1 MQIDGMKRRDFIT
14 MLGGAMA
21 WPFAAHAQQPAMPVI
36 GFLNSA
42 VAQAFMS
49 RVATFRRGL
58 GEAGFT
64 EGRNVAIEWHWASG
78 QYDRLQSLAADLVAR
93 QVAVIV
99 AGGPP
104 AARAARAATSLIPI
118 VFTTGDDP
126 VQSGLVPNLNR
137 PGGNL
142 TGVHLFLSNLSAK
155 KLGLLRDLL
164 PQATV
169 IGGLFNSASESA
181 EVQAKDLAA
190 AGNANGLRVEIAHAS
205 NDQEVD
211 LAFAMLARQ
220 QVGAIMVGSDPYYL
234 SRREKIIA
242 LAARYAIPAFY
253 ELPDFVD
260 DGGLM
265 SYGTDIEDGY
275 RQAGVYAGRILK
287 GEKPGDLPVL
297 QSTKFQFI
305 INLRTAKALGL
316 RISDNLLTLADEA
329 IE

>member
-1 MQIDGMKRRDFIT
+1 MQFGQLKRREFIT
-14 MLGGAMA
+14 LLGGAAA
-21 WPFAAHAQQPAMPVI
+21 WPLAARAQQPAVPVI

-42 VAQAFMS
+42 VAQVFTS
-49 RVATFRRGL
+49 RVAAYRRGL
-58 GEAGFT
+58 GEVGFV
-64 EGRNVAIEWHWASG
+64 EAKNVAIDYRWANG
-78 QYDRLQSLAADLVAR
+78 QYDRLQSMAADLVSR
-93 QVAVIV
+93 RVDVIA

-104 AARAARAATSLIPI
+104 AASAAKTATSVIPI

-126 VQSGLVPNLNR
+126 VRAGLVPNLNQ
-137 PGGNL
+137 PGGNV

-169 IGGLFNSASESA
+169 IAGLLNSANQSA
-181 EVQAKDLAA
+181 EVQAKELRV
-190 AGNANGLRVEIAHAS
+190 AGNASGLRIQIAHAS
-205 NDQEVD
+205 NDQEIES
-211 LAFAMLARQ
+211 AFATLSTQ
-220 QVGAIMVGSDPYYL
+220 QIGAVMVGSDPYYL

-253 ELPDFVD
+253 ELRDFVD

-265 SYGTDIEDGY
+265 SYGTDIKDGY

-287 GEKPGDLPVL
+287 GEKPGDLPVM
-297 QSTKFQFI
+297 QSTKFEFV
-305 INLRTAKALGL
+305 INLKTVKALGL
-316 RISDNLLTLADEA
+316 SISDNLLTLADEV

>member
-1 MQIDGMKRRDFIT
+1 MMRREFIT
-14 MLGGAMA
+14 LLGGAAIA
-21 WPFAAHAQQPAMPVI
+21 WPLAARAQQAAMPVI

-42 VAQAFMS
+42 AAQGFTS
-49 RVATFRRGL
+49 RVAMYRQGL
-58 GEAGFT
+58 GETGFV
-64 EGRNVAIEWHWASG
+64 EAKNVAIEYRWANG
-78 QYDRLQSLAADLVAR
+78 QYDRLQSMAADLVS
-93 QVAVIV
+93 QGVAVIT

-104 AARAARAATSLIPI
+104 AARAAKAATSVIPI

-126 VQSGLVPNLNR
+126 VQAGLVSNLNR
-137 PGGNL
+137 PGGNV
-142 TGVHLFLSNLSAK
+142 TGVNLFLSNLSAK
-155 KLGLLRDLL
+155 KLGLLHDLL

-169 IGGLFNSASESA
+169 IAGLFNSASQSA
-181 EVQAKDLAA
+181 EVQAKDLQA
-190 AGNANGLRVEIAHAS
+190 AGNANGLRIQIAHAS
-205 NDQEVD
+205 NDQEIES
-211 LAFAMLARQ
+211 AFATLNKQ
-220 QVGAIMVGSDPYYL
+220 QIGAVMVGSDPFYI

-253 ELPDFVD
+253 ELRDFVD

-297 QSTKFQFI
+297 QSTKFRFV
-305 INLRTAKALGL
+305 INLKTVKALGL
-316 RISDNLLTLADEA
+316 NISDNLLTLADEV

>member
-1 MQIDGMKRRDFIT
+1 MFDVKRRSFIT
-14 MLGGAMA
+14 LLGGAA
-21 WPFAAHAQQPAMPVI
+21 VWPFAARAQQPSMPVI

-42 VAQAFMS
+42 VAQAFTS
-49 RVATFRRGL
+49 RVAAYRRGL
-58 GEAGFT
+58 GEAGFF
-64 EGRNVAIEWHWASG
+64 EDKNVAIEYRWANG
-78 QYDRLQSLAADLVAR
+78 QYDRLQSMAADFVSR
-93 QVAVIV
+93 RVAVIT

-104 AARAARAATSLIPI
+104 AAIAAKMATSVIPI

-126 VQSGLVPNLNR
+126 VRAGLVPNLNR
-137 PGGNL
+137 PGGNV

-169 IGGLFNSASESA
+169 IAGLFNSVSQSA
-181 EVQAKDLAA
+181 EIQEKELQA
-190 AGNANGLRVEIAHAS
+190 AGNASGLRIEIAHAS
-205 NDQEVD
+205 NDQEIES
-211 LAFAMLARQ
+211 AFATFSKRQ
-220 QVGAIMVGSDPYYL
+220 ISAVMVGSDPYYI

-253 ELPDFVD
+253 ELRDFVD

-297 QSTKFQFI
+297 QSTKFQFV
-305 INLRTAKALGL
+305 INLKTVKALGL
-316 RISDNLLTLADEA
+316 SISDNLLTLADEV

>member
-1 MQIDGMKRRDFIT
+1 
-14 MLGGAMA
+14 
-21 WPFAAHAQQPAMPVI
+21 MPVI

-42 VAQAFMS
+42 AAQGFSS
-49 RVATFRRGL
+49 RVAAYRRGL
-58 GEAGFT
+58 GESGFV
-64 EGRNVAIEWHWASG
+64 EAKNVTIEYRWTNG
-78 QYDRLQSLAADLVAR
+78 QYDRLQSLAADLANQR
-93 QVAVIV
+93 VAVIA

-104 AARAARAATSLIPI
+104 AAIAAKTATSVIPI

-126 VQSGLVPNLNR
+126 VQAGLVPNLNR
-137 PGGNL
+137 PGGNV

-169 IGGLFNSASESA
+169 VGGLFNFASQSA
-181 EVQAKDLAA
+181 EVQAKDLQV
-190 AGNANGLRVEIAHAS
+190 AGNARGLRTQIANAG
-205 NDQEVD
+205 NDQEIES
-211 LAFAMLARQ
+211 AFATFSKQ
-220 QVGAIMVGSDPYYL
+220 QIGALMVGSDPYYI

-253 ELPDFVD
+253 ELRDFVD
-260 DGGLM
+260 LGGLM

-275 RQAGVYAGRILK
+275 RQAGAYAGRILK

-297 QSTKFQFI
+297 QSTKFQFV
-305 INLRTAKALGL
+305 INLKTAKALGL
-316 RISDNLLTLADEA
+316 SISDNLLTLADEV

>member
-1 MQIDGMKRRDFIT
+1 VNAASSL
-14 MLGGAMA
+14 LGGAAAA
-21 WPFAAHAQQPAMPVI
+21 WPLVARSQQPAVPVI

-42 VAQAFMS
+42 VAQAFTS
-49 RVATFRRGL
+49 RVAAYRRGL
-58 GEAGFT
+58 GEVGFV
-64 EGRNVAIEWHWASG
+64 EAKNVAIEYRWANG
-78 QYDRLQSLAADLVAR
+78 QYDRLQSMAADLVSR
-93 QVAVIV
+93 RVDVIT

-104 AARAARAATSLIPI
+104 AASAAKTATSVIPI

-126 VQSGLVPNLNR
+126 VQAGLVPNLNR
-137 PGGNL
+137 PGGNV
-142 TGVHLFLSNLSAK
+142 TGVHLFLSTLSAK

-169 IGGLFNSASESA
+169 IAGLLNSASQNA
-181 EVQAKDLAA
+181 EVQAKDLQV
-190 AGNANGLRVEIAHAS
+190 AGNASGPWIQIAHAS
-205 NDQEVD
+205 NDQEID
-211 LAFAMLARQ
+211 SAFATLSTQ
-220 QVGAIMVGSDPYYL
+220 QIGAVMVGSDPYYL

-253 ELPDFVD
+253 ELRDFVD

-297 QSTKFQFI
+297 QSTKFQFV
-305 INLRTAKALGL
+305 INLKTVKALGL
-316 RISDNLLTLADEA
+316 SISDNLLTLADEV

>member
-1 MQIDGMKRRDFIT
+1 VKRRAFIAL
-14 MLGGAMA
+14 LGGAAA
-21 WPFAAHAQQPAMPVI
+21 WPLAARAQQPSMPVI

-42 VAQAFMS
+42 VAQAFTS
-49 RVATFRRGL
+49 RVAAYRRGL
-58 GEAGFT
+58 GEAGFV
-64 EGRNVAIEWHWASG
+64 EDKNVAIEYRWANG
-78 QYDRLQSLAADLVAR
+78 QYDRLQSMAADFVSR
-93 QVAVIV
+93 RVAVIT

-104 AARAARAATSLIPI
+104 AAIAAKMATSVIPI

-126 VQSGLVPNLNR
+126 VRAGLVPNLNR
-137 PGGNL
+137 PGGNV

-169 IGGLFNSASESA
+169 IAGLFNFVSQSA
-181 EVQAKDLAA
+181 EIQEKELQA
-190 AGNANGLRVEIAHAS
+190 AGNASGLRIEIAHAS
-205 NDQEVD
+205 NDQEIES
-211 LAFAMLARQ
+211 AFATFSKQ
-220 QVGAIMVGSDPYYL
+220 QISAVMVGSDPYYI

-253 ELPDFVD
+253 ELRDFVD

-297 QSTKFQFI
+297 QSTKFQFV
-305 INLRTAKALGL
+305 INLKTVKALGL
-316 RISDNLLTLADEA
+316 SISDNLLTLADEV